1 MKEQIKEQYEKEYG
15 EIDRIERMAEEES
28 LNFYDELPSK
38 KFNRRDMREAYK
50 TGLLKI
56 ALTKAYRTHHS
67 QDSKEFNKTIDFT
80 PDTSN
85 LKNKTHSQA
94 PQLTFTMTKLVKCPK
109 CSSKHFEDNQLTD
122 AKVESSTTQ
131 PLPCINDKHYENCPL
146 YAKML
151 TQTGKDK

>member
-56 ALTKAYRTHHS
+56 ALSKLYRTHH
-67 QDSKEFNKTIDFT
+67 
-80 PDTSN
+80 
-85 LKNKTHSQA
+85 
-94 PQLTFTMTKLVKCPK
+94 PQLTEEEVGEIFKRLLWEYHNDVTTV
-109 CSSKHFEDNQLTD
+109 EDEMMVFH
-122 AKVESSTTQ
+122 K
-131 PLPCINDKHYENCPL
+131 
-146 YAKML
+146 YAKEIVAL
-151 TQTGKDK
+151 SGEKGVSDASS